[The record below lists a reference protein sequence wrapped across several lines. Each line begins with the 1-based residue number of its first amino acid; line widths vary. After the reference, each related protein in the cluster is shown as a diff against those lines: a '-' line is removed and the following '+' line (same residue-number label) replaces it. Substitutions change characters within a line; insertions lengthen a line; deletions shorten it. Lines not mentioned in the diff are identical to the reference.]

1 MHGRM
6 RIAILGTRGIPAN
19 YGGFETF
26 AEELAPRLSARG
38 HDVTVYGRSHHVPPK
53 LREYRGVRLVVLPT
67 IRHKYL
73 DTVVH
78 TWLSTLH
85 ALTQRYDVVLFCNVA
100 NAFCIIFTRLFGI
113 PAAINVDGLE
123 WKRRKWNRLGQWYYR
138 MSEKLACRLSRNL
151 VTDARA
157 IQDYYREVHGR
168 DSSLIAYGAST
179 KKLCSIDTLT
189 RFGLSPRKYFL
200 HVSRLEPENNA
211 DAVVEAFRA
220 VETDF
225 PLVIVGDAPYATD
238 YVRKLKSTDDRRV
251 VFTGYVFGD
260 GYRELVSHAYC
271 QVHATE
277 VGGTHPALT
286 EAMGMGNGL
295 LVNDVD
301 ENREVARDAA
311 WYFRITDSDDLTAK
325 MKRTLAD
332 PEGLATLAA
341 ASRERVAHLYQWD
354 TITTEYEEL
363 FSQMLARDQDRLP
376 PR

>member
-1 MHGRM
+1 M

-26 AEELAPRLSARG
+26 AEELAARLSARG
-38 HDVTVYGRSHHVPPK
+38 HDVTVYGRSHHVAPT
-53 LREYRGVRLVVLPT
+53 LRDYRGVRLVVLPT

-100 NAFCIIFTRLFGI
+100 NASCLVFTKLFGI

-138 MSEKLACRLSRNL
+138 MSEKLACRLSRDL

-157 IQDYYREVHGR
+157 IQDYYREIHGR
-168 DSSLIAYGAST
+168 DSRFIAYGANT
-179 KKLCSIDTLT
+179 EKLCSIETLT
-189 RFGLSPRKYFL
+189 RFGLEPRKYFL
-200 HVSRLEPENNA
+200 HVGRLEPENNA

-220 VETDF
+220 VETDLR
-225 PLVIVGDAPYATD
+225 LVIVGDAPYATD
-238 YVRKLKSTDDRRV
+238 YVRKLKSTHDGRV

-260 GYRELVSHAYC
+260 GYRELVSHAHC

-286 EAMGMGNGL
+286 EAMGMGNGV

-301 ENREVARDAA
+301 ENREVAGDAA
-311 WYFRITDSDDLTAK
+311 WYFTIAETGDLTAK
-325 MKRTLAD
+325 MRRALAE
-332 PEGLATLAA
+332 PEALATLAT
-341 ASRERVAHLYQWD
+341 ASRERVARLYHWD
-354 TITTEYEEL
+354 MITTEYEVL
-363 FSQMLARDQDRLP
+363 FSQLLARYQGRSSKD
-376 PR
+376 